1 MNKDIPEIDEL
12 LSGINEPAGNP
23 GAMRP
28 APPAATVQTEAEM
41 EKAPTDVPATATNHP
56 YAMDGFWQ
64 EVLDTLRNDAQPK
77 DRTAYCMIDRDLAD
91 TLDECRI
98 HGQCRTG
105 LVNAILRVAIKTYLP
120 RLAEYR
126 RETSSFF
133 QSPKN
138 S

>member
-12 LSGINEPAGNP
+12 LSGINESAVNP
-23 GAMRP
+23 EAMRP
-28 APPAATVQTEAEM
+28 LFPAATVQTEAEM
-41 EKAPTDVPATATNHP
+41 EKAPTDLPATATNHP
-56 YAMDGFWQ
+56 YAIDSFWQ

-98 HGQCRTG
+98 YGKCRTG
-105 LVNAILRVAIKTYLP
+105 LVNAILRVAVTTFLP
-120 RLAEYR
+120 QLAEYR
-126 RETSSFF
+126 RGTNSFF
-133 QSPKN
+133 QSPKT

>member
-12 LSGINEPAGNP
+12 LSGINEPTGNTEV
-23 GAMRP
+23 MRP
-28 APPAATVQTEAEM
+28 APPIAAVQTESEM
-41 EKAPTDVPATATNHP
+41 EKAPTNHP
-56 YAMDGFWQ
+56 YAMDDFWQ

-126 RETSSFF
+126 RGTSSFF
-133 QSPKN
+133 QSPKT

>member
-12 LSGINEPAGNP
+12 LSGINEPAGNT
-23 GAMRP
+23 GVMRP
-28 APPAATVQTEAEM
+28 APPIAAIQTESEM
-41 EKAPTDVPATATNHP
+41 EKAPTNHP

-105 LVNAILRVAIKTYLP
+105 LVNAILRVTIKTFLP
-120 RLAEYR
+120 QLAEYR
-126 RETSSFF
+126 RETNSFF
-133 QSPKN
+133 QPPKT